1 MIESNLGKVTFP
13 RANYDLC
20 DTLNCSKEDIDRVIE
35 TTILA
40 DLTAILISLGKKYDP
55 VKAMEMWLTV
65 IDIALESEE

>member
-1 MIESNLGKVTFP
+1 MIKSNLGKVTFP

-20 DTLNCSKEDIDRVIE
+20 DTLHCSKEDLDRLIE

-55 VKAMEMWLTV
+55 VKAMEMWLNAV
-65 IDIALESEE
+65 DIALESED